1 MARKYETSILLVT
14 NENYLEAALALMAKA
29 RRSIDILAFSW
40 GIGSASGRM
49 SFDTAP
55 YKLAARLKEL
65 KEKRGDSLRVR
76 LYIEGLRETADR
88 NRVTADFLERAGV
101 EVVYGSTHAKGF
113 SVDGRYVFFGSTN
126 FTNQSMVKN
135 DEANLLIDDRKVAAQ
150 FTRYFEHLWSGGG
163 HGGLELG
170 GPLLADGEFKD
181 AILEMIARAKKRIEF
196 SIYFFAHREIERA
209 LIAAHER
216 GVKITG
222 FIHQHF
228 TFAMPYIRGNRATI
242 SRMRAAGLDD
252 LHFSDGS
259 KFSHSKYI
267 VCDRE
272 ELALG
277 TGNWLVEDVELHP
290 QLYVRLK
297 DKPLAKEL
305 VAHLKE
311 QIAAHGASLE
321 KRAITRPRSTRS

>member
-1 MARKYETSILLVT
+1 MARKSETSILLVT
-14 NENYLEAALALMAKA
+14 NEDYLEAALALVGRA

-40 GIGSASGRM
+40 GIGSVSGRM
-49 SFDTAP
+49 SFDGAP

-65 KEKRGDSLRVR
+65 KEKRGDALRVR
-76 LYIEGLRETADR
+76 LYIEGVRETADR
-88 NRVTADFLERAGV
+88 NRVTADFLESAGV

-113 SVDGRYVFFGSTN
+113 CVDGRYVFFGSTN
-126 FTNQSMVKN
+126 FTQQSMVKN
-135 DEANLLIDDRKVAAQ
+135 DEANLLIDDRKIAAE
-150 FTRYFEHLWSGGG
+150 FTRYFEHLWNGGG

-196 SIYFFAHREIERA
+196 SIYFFDHREIERA

-216 GVKITG
+216 GVEITG

-228 TFAMPYIRGNRATI
+228 TFAMPYIRRNRATA
-242 SRMRAAGLDD
+242 SRMRAAGMED

-259 KFSHSKYI
+259 RFSHSKYL
-267 VCDRE
+267 VRDRE

-277 TGNWLVEDVELHP
+277 TGNWLVEDVEEHP

-297 DKPLAKEL
+297 DKPLAKAL

-311 QIAAHGASLE
+311 QIAEHGSALE
-321 KRAITRPRSTRS
+321 KRNR

>member
-1 MARKYETSILLVT
+1 MARPSETSIRLVT
-14 NENYLEAALALMAKA
+14 NEDYLEAALALVAKA

-40 GIGSASGRM
+40 GIGSVSGRM
-49 SFDTAP
+49 SVEGAP

-76 LYIEGLRETADR
+76 LYIEGVRETADR
-88 NRVTADFLERAGV
+88 NRVTAEFLESAGV

-113 SVDGRYVFFGSTN
+113 SVDKRYVFFGSTN
-126 FTNQSMVKN
+126 FTQQSMVKN
-135 DEANLLIDDRKVAAQ
+135 DEANLLIDDRKIAAE
-150 FTRYFEHLWSGGG
+150 FTRYFEHLWKGGG
-163 HGGLELG
+163 HGGLALG
-170 GPLLADGEFKD
+170 GPLLADAEFKD

-196 SIYFFAHREIERA
+196 SMYFFDHRELERA

-228 TFAMPYIRGNRATI
+228 SFAMPYVRRNKATV
-242 SRMRAAGLDD
+242 SRLRAAGLED

-272 ELALG
+272 AIALG

-297 DKPLAKEL
+297 DKRLAKEL
-305 VAHLKE
+305 IAHLKE
-311 QIAAHGASLE
+311 QIAAHGASLSD
-321 KRAITRPRSTRS
+321 RG

>member
-1 MARKYETSILLVT
+1 MARPSETSIQLVT
-14 NENYLEAALALMAKA
+14 NEDYLDAALALVAKA

-40 GIGSASGRM
+40 GIGSVSGRM
-49 SFDTAP
+49 SVDSAP

-65 KEKRGDSLRVR
+65 KQKRSSLRVR
-76 LYIEGLRETADR
+76 LYIEGVRETADR
-88 NRVTADFLERAGV
+88 NRVTAEFLESAGI

-113 SVDGRYVFFGSTN
+113 CVDKRYVFFGSTN

-135 DEANLLIDDRKVAAQ
+135 DEANLLIDHRKTAAE

-170 GPLLADGEFKD
+170 GPLLADAEFQD

-196 SIYFFAHREIERA
+196 AMYFFDHRQIERA

-228 TFAMPYIRGNRATI
+228 TFAMPYVRRNKATV
-242 SRMRAAGLDD
+242 SRLRAAGLDD

-297 DKPLAKEL
+297 DKPLAKKL
-305 VAHLKE
+305 VAHLKK
-311 QIAAHGASLE
+311 QIAEHGASLGR
-321 KRAITRPRSTRS
+321 RASP

>member
-1 MARKYETSILLVT
+1 MARRDETSTLLVT
-14 NENYLEAALALMAKA
+14 DEHYLEVALALVAKA

-40 GIGSASGRM
+40 GIGSFSGRM
-49 SFDTAP
+49 SVGSAP
-55 YKLAARLKEL
+55 YQLAAKLKEL

-76 LYIEGLRETADR
+76 LYIEGVRETADR
-88 NRVTADFLERAGV
+88 NRVTAAFLESAGV

-126 FTNQSMVKN
+126 FTHQSMVKN
-135 DEANLLIDDRKVAAQ
+135 DEANVLIDDRKITAQ
-150 FTRYFEHLWSGGG
+150 FTRYFEHLWNGGG

-170 GPLLADGEFKD
+170 GPLLADAEFKD
-181 AILEMIARAKKRIEF
+181 AILELIARAKKRIEF
-196 SIYFFAHREIERA
+196 SIYFFEHREIERA

-216 GVKITG
+216 GVKVTG

-228 TFAMPYIRGNRATI
+228 SFAMPYIRRNRATI
-242 SRMRAAGLDD
+242 SRMRAAGLED

-259 KFSHSKYI
+259 RFSHSKYI

-272 ELALG
+272 ALALG
-277 TGNWLVEDVELHP
+277 TGNWLVEDVEEHP

-297 DKPLAKEL
+297 DKPLAKAL
-305 VAHLKE
+305 AAHLRE
-311 QIAAHGASLE
+311 QIAEHGANSLG
-321 KRAITRPRSTRS
+321 AG

>member
-1 MARKYETSILLVT
+1 MARRDETSLRLVT
-14 NENYLEAALALMAKA
+14 NEHYLEAALALVAKA

-40 GIGSASGRM
+40 GIGSVSGRL
-49 SFDTAP
+49 SVDGAP
-55 YKLAARLKEL
+55 YKLAARIKEL
-65 KEKRGDSLRVR
+65 KERRGDSLRVR
-76 LYIEGLRETADR
+76 LYIEGVRETADR

-135 DEANLLIDDRKVAAQ
+135 DEANLLIDDREVAAQ
-150 FTRYFEHLWSGGG
+150 FTRYFEHLWKGGS

-181 AILEMIARAKKRIEF
+181 AILEMIARARRRIEF
-196 SIYFFAHREIERA
+196 SIYFFDHREMERA

-228 TFAMPYIRGNRATI
+228 SFAMPYIRRNRATI
-242 SRMRAAGLDD
+242 SRMRAAGLED
-252 LHFSDGS
+252 LHLSDGS
-259 KFSHSKYI
+259 RFSHSKYI

-305 VAHLKE
+305 VAHLRE
-311 QIAAHGASLE
+311 QIAEHGASSL
-321 KRAITRPRSTRS
+321 KRESSRGRQE

>member
-1 MARKYETSILLVT
+1 MARKDETSFLLVT
-14 NENYLEAALALMAKA
+14 NESYLDVALAVIAKA

-49 SFDTAP
+49 SFDSAP

-65 KEKRGDSLRVR
+65 KEKRGDALRVR
-76 LYIEGLRETADR
+76 LYIEGLRETVDR

-113 SVDGRYVFFGSTN
+113 IVDGRYVFFGSTN

-135 DEANLLIDDRKVAAQ
+135 DEANLLIDDREVAAQ
-150 FTRYFEHLWSGGG
+150 FTRYFEHLWNGGG

-170 GPLLADGEFKD
+170 GPLLADSEFKD
-181 AILEMIARAKKRIEF
+181 AILELIARAKKRIEF
-196 SIYFFAHREIERA
+196 SIYFFDHRELERA

-228 TFAMPYIRGNRATI
+228 SFAMPYIRRNRATV
-242 SRMRAAGLDD
+242 SRLRAAGLED
-252 LHFSDGS
+252 LHFSNGS
-259 KFSHSKYI
+259 RFSHSKYI
-267 VCDRE
+267 VRDRE
-272 ELALG
+272 EIALG

-311 QIAAHGASLE
+311 QIAEHGAGSLS
-321 KRAITRPRSTRS
+321 PS